1 VLLTRSDSVSLTRT
15 KPVLLTREK
24 VRVAFSSDPPS
35 PGGSVA
41 IGVAQVT
48 TPMGTAAVV
57 PSKGT
62 AEVVPAMCTAAVV
75 PSKGTAE
82 VVPTCATS
90 TAAVVLALGAAAAV
104 PVPLAGFTQASPP
117 FYFGALPPSPRLGDS
132 VPVVPAP
139 TTAEGCGL
147 PFRSVP
153 DVTAARERWL
163 TQIDRLGAL
172 QGADQRLLE
181 EVRTAVVDG
190 VKLDFA
196 NGTPPPGS
204 YTNTFSFKMN
214 QKVCLERLRVY
225 EELGALRKL
234 ATLPDGAYY
243 VQPLHAVVK
252 AGKKARVCV
261 DLSRNLNDYLPD
273 QPFHYSSVAAGVRLA
288 QECPGQAWFV
298 KLDLSSCFLSF
309 PIHPDDWQYYVCKAG
324 GDYIQFLRM
333 VFGLKSAPR
342 TASLL
347 LDVVS
352 SALTDAGIAHVRY
365 LDDFFLVATTRERV
379 WACAHKAAALI
390 AKFGLALSPEKVEGP
405 AQVLEFLGIV
415 FDSLSE
421 TLSISQ
427 ERKKELLGLLADFDG
442 KGWASR
448 SAVQSLLGKL
458 SFAATVL
465 PGARPFLRRVIDTMR
480 AGHKRIALGA
490 NFRADIAYWATHIE
504 KWNGRAKWRVDAAD
518 PFVFGSDAS
527 TTGFAY
533 GLEAC
538 PARALASLP
547 GHLQPGSVRMGCW
560 SACAGHAVK
569 QQTSS
574 EIQWGE
580 FFAPLA
586 AAVEYSKWLEGSH
599 VVFVVDNESDVHVL
613 NRLSTREP
621 RVCALLRSLCD
632 TALRFNFSFSAVHR
646 PGKDNDLM
654 DWASRPARHAFA
666 GDVAAFEPMPAPRT
680 PTLCSCSVVCGVLRH
695 PPLTHP
701 TSLSFINSRCLRFD
715 ASDSSTSWRGTC
727 GGW

>member
-1 VLLTRSDSVSLTRT
+1 VVPATGAA
-15 KPVLLTREK
+15 K
-24 VRVAFSSDPPS
+24 VVPATGAAKVVP
-35 PGGSVA
+35 A
-41 IGVAQVT
+41 T
-48 TPMGTAAVV
+48 GTAKVV
-57 PSKGT
+57 PATGT
-62 AEVVPAMCTAAVV
+62 AEVVPATGTAKVV
-75 PSKGTAE
+75 PTIGAIE
-82 VVPTCATS
+82 VVPTGAID
-90 TAAVVLALGAAAAV
+90 VVPAMGIIEVVPAFGAAAVA
-104 PVPLAGFTQASPP
+104 PAIDAAAAASIPLAGFVQASPP
-117 FYFGALPPSPRLGDS
+117 FYFGAAPPPPARIDF
-132 VPVVPAP
+132 VPEVPAP
-139 TTAEGCGL
+139 TSAEGCGL
-147 PFRSVP
+147 PFLTVP
-153 DVTAARERWL
+153 DVAGARERWL
-163 TQIDRLGAL
+163 TQIARLRVL
-172 QGADQRLLE
+172 PGADQVLLE
-181 EVRTAVVDG
+181 EVQAAVEDG
-190 VKLDFA
+190 VKLEFPL
-196 NGTPPPGS
+196 GPPPPGT

-225 EELGALRKL
+225 EELGALRRL
-234 ATLPDGAYY
+234 DSLPDGAYY

-252 AGKKARVCV
+252 PGKKARVCV

-309 PIHPDDWQYYVCKAG
+309 PLHPDDWQYYVCKAG

-379 WACAHKAAALI
+379 WACAHRAAALI
-390 AKFGLALSPEKVEGP
+390 AEFGLALSPEKVEGP

-415 FDSLSE
+415 FDSTVE
-421 TLSISQ
+421 TLSISL
-427 ERKKELLGLLADFDG
+427 ERKKELMGLLADFDG

-448 SAVQSLLGKL
+448 TAVQSLLGKL

-465 PGARPFLRRVIDTMR
+465 PGARPFLRRIIDTLR
-480 AGHKRIALGA
+480 LGHSRIALGVI
-490 NFRADIAYWATHIE
+490 FRADIAYWATHID

-533 GLEAC
+533 GLESS

-547 GHLQPGSVRMGCW
+547 AHLKPGTVRMGCW
-560 SACAGHAVK
+560 SASAGHAAK

-586 AAVEYSKWLEGSH
+586 AAVEYGKKLEGSH

-613 NRLSTREP
+613 NRLSSREP

-654 DWASRPARHAFA
+654 DWASRPARHAFT
-666 GDVAAFEPMPAPRT
+666 GDVAAFKPMPAPRT
-680 PTLCSCSVVCGVLRH
+680 PTLCSCSVVCGVSRH

-701 TSLSFINSRCLRFD
+701 TSLSFINSRCLRFERS
-715 ASDSSTSWRGTC
+715 ASSVSWRGTC